1 MNSLGAALSCSPA
14 FVLFPSWHMVSIAL
28 GVSAETEMK
37 IHFNILVH
45 KIYVVEDLP
54 KGEME

>member
-14 FVLFPSWHMVSIAL
+14 FVLFPSWHMVNIAL
-28 GVSAETEMK
+28 GSRQKQMK